1 MYGGGTERIALNLHE
16 NLPKEYNT
24 SLLTLYN
31 TNNEYYNITSPY
43 LIKFRRNQFSRILLY
58 PLATVRF
65 ICHCI
70 HEKTNIVI
78 SMDDSTNLINL
89 LSQAI
94 GKKAIICF
102 HVIPLLNPNIISW
115 LNRKLLSFLIRITN
129 PSVVVLHNRMKKEVC
144 EAYHISNT
152 DNVHVIHNPNQLSE
166 IQKKSLEPSRLS
178 WLNQQEIPTII
189 TVGRLADVKA
199 QWHLIRIFSKLHE
212 TMSCRLLV
220 CGHGP
225 EEEYLQSLSHELK
238 VDEDIIFLGWQKNPH
253 KFMARSTVF
262 ALTSISEAL
271 PNVLVESMAVGC
283 PVVAANCSPGIEEIM
298 GSDNTCGIISEKMS
312 GTRYAPDEPLDE
324 GEMDFLNNLKIILED
339 AKLRNRMSCK
349 AKERAKL
356 FDVDIGIQKYV
367 ELIENCVTWT

>member
-166 IQKKSLEPSRLS
+166 IQKKSLDWIEKVNDHLKDSCGKFEGIEAKVEKNSVNTTKLLINTDRK
-178 WLNQQEIPTII
+178 EIIDFAI
-189 TVGRLADVKA
+189 YVADESHPVTRE
-199 QWHLIRIFSKLHE
+199 QFNRIFKLYN
-212 TMSCRLLV
+212 
-220 CGHGP
+220 
-225 EEEYLQSLSHELK
+225 EY
-238 VDEDIIFLGWQKNPH
+238 EDIIAENG
-253 KFMARSTVF
+253 
-262 ALTSISEAL
+262 LTNGEVDISY
-271 PNVLVESMAVGC
+271 
-283 PVVAANCSPGIEEIM
+283 
-298 GSDNTCGIISEKMS
+298 GIIKEAYERHIKEHNFIE
-312 GTRYAPDEPLDE
+312 DI
-324 GEMDFLNNLKIILED
+324 NNYQI
-339 AKLRNRMSCK
+339 
-349 AKERAKL
+349 
-356 FDVDIGIQKYV
+356 
-367 ELIENCVTWT
+367 